1 MRKIVAVIAVAC
13 ALGAHAEER
22 TVSTAADL
30 VAALEALNSKTAPA
44 EPNVIYLE
52 PGGYDVSPYAMED
65 WDSGGKKATSSKHI
79 ALANVTVSGTT
90 DNPRD
95 TVIYGNRTDGIA
107 HCYTGCFRNLTISN
121 GCEVG
126 TSTPDR
132 GGGVYNLGTCVHSNV
147 IVTCCSSG
155 TIGGGVASGT
165 WYDST
170 IISNATTGSNGGG
183 AVFGVWYNCNI
194 VSNSAKK
201 GGGGIYYQA
210 VLHDC
215 RVIGNRAG
223 SAGGGVVGG
232 NAKVYYCHVYGG
244 VIADNY
250 TAASGGGACRT
261 DFHGGTVVSNN
272 SAKISGGGV
281 YMEADGVTT
290 NTIICFN
297 TSNDGGGLTGKGFCS
312 DCEIY
317 GNTATASGGGINN
330 GFATNCVIY
339 ANSAKDGG
347 GCGSGAY
354 VDCVISNNTASGA
367 GGGAFKGF
375 STNCLFTA
383 NTAARGGAACSNE
396 CVSCEIVGNEAT
408 YGGGGYM
415 GTFTNCIVS
424 GNSAVR
430 GGGTY
435 GGSCIGVD
443 SLICGNRATGVAKN
457 DGGGGCYSG
466 SYTDCTISNNLAL
479 FQGGGGYAGTYTN
492 CLIAC
497 NMVTGSVDNVSGG
510 GLKSAVAYRCVISN
524 NVIESFSTVASGAT
538 ASGTARGA
546 GAHETAIY
554 DSTVVFNANYGSTY
568 STYGGGMF
576 GGCASN
582 TLITGNACYPAGSTS
597 GKSIQGGGTHTTYL
611 TNCVVR
617 NNFTRSDTATGMNGG
632 SANGCLISNNV
643 GSTAGAY
650 VVRQVYGLQN
660 CEVVG
665 VANIRNGPVVNCR
678 FVNFTNGYFLAENE
692 NVIMDSNM
700 RYHVS
705 GPISRAATTSTSQE
719 LIYSGFVATNCL
731 IANNRTSGGLFY
743 ATSSLNLML
752 HNCTIAD
759 NVCAY
764 TFLNATNGTRA
775 AAANCIFVGNRTAKG
790 TAHDMNFPS
799 AAKSYVALTNCL
811 IGSGR
816 QAIAVPEW
824 EVNTVT
830 SDVPCFVKGE
840 GRDYYALKYLSPA
853 RGKGLVMDWMTD
865 ATDIRQDPACPRLRD
880 GKVDI
885 GCYQCWLDPVG
896 FTFSVR

>member
-1 MRKIVAVIAVAC
+1 MRKIVLAVVVAC
-13 ALGAHAEER
+13 ALGAYAEER
-22 TVSTAADL
+22 TVSDAAGL

-44 EPNVIYLE
+44 EPNIIYLL
-52 PGGYDVSPYAMED
+52 PGSYDVSTCHMET
-65 WDSGGKKATSSKHI
+65 WGSSGKTAVSTKHL
-79 ALANVTVSGTT
+79 ALANVTVSGKTY
-90 DNPRD
+90 NPRD
-95 TVIYGNRTDGIA
+95 TVIYGNGTDGIA
-107 HCYTGCFRNLTISN
+107 HCYAAGFRHLTISN
-121 GCEVG
+121 GCD
-126 TSTPDR
+126 STATEDR
-132 GGGVYNLGTCVHSNV
+132 GGGVNSGTHSNV

-155 TIGGGVASGT
+155 ALGGGTAGGT
-165 WYDST
+165 WYDCT
-170 IISNATTGSNGGG
+170 IISNRSTTNGGG
-183 AVFGVWYNCNI
+183 AAFGTWYNCNI
-194 VSNSAKK
+194 VSNYTAKS
-201 GGGGIYYQA
+201 GGGIYYQA

-215 RVIGNRAG
+215 RVIGNRAKT
-223 SAGGGVVGG
+223 GGGGLTGG
-232 NAKVYYCHVYGG
+232 NGKSYYCKVYGG

-250 TAASGGGACRT
+250 AGSYAGGAFRT
-261 DFHGGTVVSNN
+261 DILGGTVISNN
-272 SAKISGGGV
+272 SAASYGGGV
-281 YMEADGVTT
+281 CMEAGIVMT
-290 NTIICFN
+290 NTVICCN
-297 TSNDGGGLTGKGFCS
+297 TAANGGGVSGKGFCS
-312 DCEIY
+312 GCEIY
-317 GNTATASGGGINN
+317 GNTATATGGGFNN
-330 GFATNCVIY
+330 GWATNCVIY

-347 GCGSGAY
+347 GCGTGAY

-678 FVNFTNGYFLAENE
+678 FVNFTNGYFLAQNE

-743 ATSSLNLML
+743 ALSDLNMRLY
-752 HNCTIAD
+752 NCTVAS
-759 NVCAY
+759 NVCTY
-764 TFLNATNGTRA
+764 TFLNATNGTHA
-775 AAANCIFVGNRTAKG
+775 FAINTIFVGNKNASGAAR
-790 TAHDMNFPS
+790 DMNFPS
-799 AAKSYVALTNCL
+799 ASKSYVALTNCL

-816 QAIAVPEW
+816 QAVAAGYEA
-824 EVNTVT
+824 NTVT
-830 SDVPCFVKGE
+830 NDNARFVGGDGPDK
-840 GRDYYALKYLSPA
+840 YALKRSSPA
-853 RGKGLVMDWMTD
+853 IGKGLVQDWMTG
-865 ATDIRQDPACPRLRD
+865 ALDIRQNPACPRLRD
-880 GKVDI
+880 GAVDI

-896 FTFSVR
+896 LWFSIR